1 MVLFKLLVRHFN
13 HYFLNYLNN
22 MTSKMTTI
30 YEDLS
35 NDFTHQT
42 QTYIRRPLVIF
53 KAHGISSQSISMV
66 QLLHGLF

>member
-1 MVLFKLLVRHFN
+1 
-13 HYFLNYLNN
+13 

-53 KAHGISSQSISMV
+53 KARYL
-66 QLLHGLF
+66 QLVYIYGSVITWPVLGPQFG

>member
-1 MVLFKLLVRHFN
+1 
-13 HYFLNYLNN
+13 
-22 MTSKMTTI
+22 MTTI

-42 QTYIRRPLVIF
+42 QTHIRRPLGIF
-53 KAHGISSQSISMV
+53 KAHGISSQSIFMV